1 MILAVASNWLFSI
14 VMAFTLKY
22 IFNTSHSIYFCYEG
36 YSDYW
41 LNSVLFFIFLI
52 AFSCLI
58 PSILVILLYKRI
70 IDKLKE
76 LSKNLHKE
84 NQLVSN
90 ETSNYLSILAKIK
103 KKNIIAT
110 ISSSIEKKKQE
121 KENNLIGIKE
131 NKNPKQKRFAQ
142 QMVLINLL
150 TCVGSVF
157 LILTNV
163 QVTLSTNPYFDYL
176 NKLLQ
181 NVSPLF
187 RVIFLS
193 IQSAVPVISIVYSPW
208 SYSWR
213 DFKNKIKK
221 SDFLTSSRVK

>member
-36 YSDYW
+36 YSEYW

-84 NQLVSN
+84 KKN

-103 KKNIIAT
+103 KKNLIAT
-110 ISSSIEKKKQE
+110 ISSSIENKKQ
-121 KENNLIGIKE
+121 KNNLIGIKE